1 MLGVLGLDPLAEP
14 WASDSRAGGAAERL
28 RDVVDSLV
36 GALLEQRQEAR
47 ARKDFANADALRD
60 RLKAAGVAVEDTPT
74 GPRWEI
80 AGDGRDS

>member
-1 MLGVLGLDPLAEP
+1 MLGVLGLDPLSEP
-14 WASDSRAGGAAERL
+14 WSGDARAGSAAERL

-47 ARKDFANADALRD
+47 VRKDFATADALRD
-60 RLKAAGVAVEDTPT
+60 RLKAAGVAVEDTPA

-80 AGDGRDS
+80 AGDSRDS